1 MFVRDRHVLI
11 EVIDVELA
19 ERILHKLLCYERM
32 LGKLLDWN
40 TSIFVHLE
48 ALDHEQA
55 CLNARWLLKADL
67 VATIVDLRNE
77 ILHLKTVERGDTDKH
92 LVEHHTQR
100 PGIDL
105 CCVSTLLQQLWT

>member
-1 MFVRDRHVLI
+1 MGDRHVLV
-11 EVIDVELA
+11 EVIDVKLA
-19 ERILHKLLCYERM
+19 ERILHQFFSDERM
-32 LGKLLDWN
+32 LRKLLDWN